1 MGKMIAI
8 NVIRIFLVITIVVY
22 LIGLFAPIIVLKRKG
37 ISGHGTHEGASISTR
52 LSSISI
58 LTWAM
63 YILAFIIFGES
74 VLNFLLIPFLQN
86 DALSIAGIIL
96 VICSLIMEGVGMINL
111 GENFRIELPKEETN
125 LVKTGIYKM
134 LRNPIVLGVFLMVIG
149 SLLLVPTVISMIL
162 VIFNLITF
170 DSKVKDEEKFLSIRF
185 GTEYEQY
192 KRDVGRFLPKIKK
205 RNRLE

>member
-1 MGKMIAI
+1 MSKMIAI
-8 NVIRIFLVITIVVY
+8 NVIRIFLAITIMIY
-22 LIGLFAPIIVLKRKG
+22 LIGLFAPIIVLKKKG
-37 ISGHGTHEGASISTR
+37 ISGHGTHEGESISTR

-63 YILAFIIFGES
+63 YILAFIIFGEN

-96 VICSLIMEGVGMINL
+96 VICSLIMEGLGTINL
-111 GENFRIELPKEETN
+111 GENFRIELPEEETN

-134 LRNPIVLGVFLMVIG
+134 VRNPIVLGVFLLVIG
-149 SLLLVPTVISMIL
+149 SLLLIPTVISMIL

-170 DSKVKDEEKFLSIRF
+170 DLKVKDEEKFLSIRF

-192 KRDVGRFLPKIKK
+192 KRDVGRFLPKIIKK
-205 RNRLE
+205 NRSE